1 MKEQL
6 VGATK
11 TKRSIDE
18 AVHFANAHRLRTD
31 MLCLLNE
38 RPYTA
43 QELARLVRQPLST
56 VAHHLEELL
65 SSGSIE
71 VAETRKVRNFNQNVY
86 RARLMP
92 FFTDADMEALSFQA
106 RQEIYGLIIQAA
118 MAEAMASF
126 SAGKISSDPKAV
138 MAWKWF
144 NVDRQGRQDIAEELA
159 RSWDRV
165 LEIEGESD
173 DRRAESGESA
183 TTVIV
188 TSFYFERM
196 RRADQPAAH
205 VRGKLSDGES
215 SI

>member
-1 MKEQL
+1 

-11 TKRSIDE
+11 SKRPIEE
-18 AVHFANAHRLRTD
+18 AVRFANAHSLRTD

-38 RPYTA
+38 RTYTA
-43 QELARLVRQPLST
+43 QELSRRVRQPLST
-56 VAHHLEELL
+56 VTHHLEELL
-65 SSGSIE
+65 NSNSIE
-71 VAETRKVRNFNQNVY
+71 VAETRRVRNFTQNLY
-86 RARLMP
+86 RAILMP
-92 FFTDADMEALSFQA
+92 FFTDEEMEALSFQA

-126 SAGKISSDPKAV
+126 AAGKISSDPRAV

-144 NVDRQGRQDIAEELA
+144 NVDIQGRREIAEELG
-159 RSWDRV
+159 RSWQRV
-165 LEIEGESD
+165 LEIEANSD
-173 DRRAESGESA
+173 ERRAASGEPA

-188 TSFYFERM
+188 TSFNYERT

-205 VRGKLSDGES
+205 VRGKLADRES